1 LSEKSWISVS
11 DVCRCDA
18 NVIALIIW
26 RTEKAEGK
34 GFLKHLEKYIFHYG
48 GRGKAQIFDPNIN
61 FLCVS

>member
-34 GFLKHLEKYIFHYG
+34 GFLKHLEKYT
-48 GRGKAQIFDPNIN
+48 
-61 FLCVS
+61 FLIQWWKRKSANRRSKH